1 MELNI
6 PMLRALFEPFDVPHL
21 LRLWAMLALFIVLF
35 GIIVAISG
43 GYPQAR
49 QFWKVHLIV
58 LGAVFTLSGAGFLLF
73 SSDPLLLLTSL
84 PPLAFV
90 VQGDLGVQLPETPL
104 EDWWLFRLHKRQMEA
119 EEGREREP

>member
-35 GIIVAISG
+35 GIIVATSG

-49 QFWKVHLIV
+49 QFLKVHLIV
-58 LGAVFTLSGAGFLLF
+58 LGLI
-73 SSDPLLLLTSL
+73 
-84 PPLAFV
+84 
-90 VQGDLGVQLPETPL
+90 
-104 EDWWLFRLHKRQMEA
+104 RK
-119 EEGREREP
+119 